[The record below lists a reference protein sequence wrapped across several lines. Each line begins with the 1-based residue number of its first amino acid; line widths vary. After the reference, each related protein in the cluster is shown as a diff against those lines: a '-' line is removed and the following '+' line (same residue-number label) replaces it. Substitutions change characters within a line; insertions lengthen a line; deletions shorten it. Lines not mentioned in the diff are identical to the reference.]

1 MSGKTL
7 ADRTCGWRRRAQSG
21 SCVRFKL
28 SAVLTFVMLQDLRLT
43 IVVENSATLSSSS
56 VWAQHGLS
64 IFLELGFGQKRMK
77 LLLDTGAS
85 PEVMLHNADALDLD
99 LSKIDLICLSHG
111 HYDHTG
117 GLMGVLQRLNERV
130 CVLAHPDI
138 FAPKLKARPALEFIG
153 LPFSRTELDAAGAIM
168 LDCQGPVIVAPGVMT
183 TGEVPRIE
191 TFEKVE
197 GFWTVKDGQYCPDS
211 IPDDQALA
219 INLPGKGLVV
229 ITGCAHAGIINT
241 ITYARKIM
249 GVEELY
255 AVIGGF
261 HLMGADNKR
270 IDSTA
275 EELQRLDPTIIRP
288 GHCTGQKAVCR
299 LQKALGD
306 RCQPLAAGDSI
317 QL

>member
-1 MSGKTL
+1 
-7 ADRTCGWRRRAQSG
+7 
-21 SCVRFKL
+21 
-28 SAVLTFVMLQDLRLT
+28 MLQDLRLT
-43 IVVENSATLSSSS
+43 IVVENSASLSSSS

-64 IFLELGFGQKRMK
+64 IFLELGYGPEKMK

-85 PEVMLHNADALDLD
+85 SEVMLHNADALDLD
-99 LSKIDLICLSHG
+99 LCHLDLICLSHG

-117 GLMGVLQRLNERV
+117 GLMGILQRVNGRV
-130 CVLAHPDI
+130 CILAHPGI
-138 FAPKLKARPALEFIG
+138 FAPKLKARPALKFIG
-153 LPFSRTELDAAGAIM
+153 LPFSRTELEAAGAIM
-168 LDCQGPVIVAPGVMT
+168 LEARGPVALAPGVMT
-183 TGEVPRIE
+183 TGEVPRRE
-191 TFEKVE
+191 SFEKVE
-197 GFWTVKDGQYCPDS
+197 GFWTVKDGQYCQDS
-211 IPDDQALA
+211 IPDDQAMA

-241 ITYARKIM
+241 IKHAQKIT

-261 HLMGADNKR
+261 HLMGADDKR

-275 EELQRLDPTIIRP
+275 EALQRLDPAILRP

-299 LQKALGD
+299 LQRALGD

>member
-1 MSGKTL
+1 
-7 ADRTCGWRRRAQSG
+7 
-21 SCVRFKL
+21 
-28 SAVLTFVMLQDLRLT
+28 MLQDLRLT
-43 IVVENSATLSSSS
+43 IVVENSASLSNSS

-64 IFLELGFGQKRMK
+64 IFLDLGFGPERMK

-85 PEVMLHNADALDLD
+85 SEVMLHNADALDLD

-117 GLMGVLQRLNERV
+117 GLMGILERV
-130 CVLAHPDI
+130 NGRVCILAHPDI
-138 FAPKLKARPALEFIG
+138 FAPKLKARPVLKFIG
-153 LPFSRTELDAAGAIM
+153 LPFSRAELEAAGAIM
-168 LDCQGPVIVAPGVMT
+168 LEARGPVTVAPGVMT
-183 TGEVPRIE
+183 TGEVPRLE
-191 TFEKVE
+191 SFEKVE
-197 GFWTVKDGQYCPDS
+197 GFWTVKDGQYCQDS

-241 ITYARKIM
+241 IRHAQKIT
-249 GVEELY
+249 GVEEIH

-261 HLMGADNKR
+261 HLMGADEKR

-275 EELQRLDPTIIRP
+275 EALQRLDPAIVRP

-299 LQKALGD
+299 LQEALGD

>member
-1 MSGKTL
+1 
-7 ADRTCGWRRRAQSG
+7 
-21 SCVRFKL
+21 
-28 SAVLTFVMLQDLRLT
+28 MLQDLRLT
-43 IVVENSATLSSSS
+43 IVVENSASLGNSQ

-64 IFLELGFGQKRMK
+64 IFLELGFGQERMR
-77 LLLDTGAS
+77 LLWDTGVS
-85 PEVMLHNADALDLD
+85 SEVMMHNADALDLD
-99 LSKIDLICLSHG
+99 LRHLDLICLSHG

-117 GLMGVLQRLNERV
+117 GLMGVLQRVNGRV

-138 FAPKLKARPALEFIG
+138 FAPKLKERTTLKFIG
-153 LPFSRTELDAAGAIM
+153 PPFTRTQAEAAGAIM
-168 LDCQGPVIVAPGVMT
+168 LDCRGPAAIAPGVMT

-197 GFWTVKDGQYCPDS
+197 SFWTVKDGQYCEDS

-229 ITGCAHAGIINT
+229 ITGCAHSGIINT
-241 ITYARKIM
+241 IRHAQKIT

-261 HLMGADNKR
+261 HLMEADDKH
-270 IDSTA
+270 IEATA
-275 EELQRLDPTIIRP
+275 EALRRLDPAIVRP

-299 LQKALGD
+299 LQEALGES
-306 RCQPLAAGDSI
+306 CQALAAGDTI

>member
-1 MSGKTL
+1 MGREIVGDGLES
-7 ADRTCGWRRRAQSG
+7 ASR
-21 SCVRFKL
+21 VRFKL

-43 IVVENSATLSSSS
+43 IVVENSATLSNSSL
-56 VWAQHGLS
+56 WAQHGLS
-64 IFLELGFGQKRMK
+64 IFLELSFGTERMK

-85 PEVMLHNADALDLD
+85 SEVMLHNADALDLD

-117 GLMGVLQRLNERV
+117 GLMGILQRVNGRI
-130 CVLAHPDI
+130 CILAHPCI
-138 FAPKLKARPALEFIG
+138 FTPKLKARPALKFIG
-153 LPFSRTELDAAGAIM
+153 LPFSRTELGAAGAIM
-168 LDCQGPVIVAPGVMT
+168 LEAREPVAVAPGVMT
-183 TGEVPRIE
+183 TGEVPRLE
-191 TFEKVE
+191 SFEKVE
-197 GFWTVKDGQYCPDS
+197 GFWTVKDGQYCQDS

-219 INLPGKGLVV
+219 INLPGKGLVI

-241 ITYARKIM
+241 IKHAQKIT
-249 GVEELY
+249 GVEKLY

-261 HLMGADNKR
+261 HLMGADEKR

-275 EELQRLDPTIIRP
+275 EALQRLDPTIIRP

-299 LQKALGD
+299 LQRSLGD
-306 RCQPLAAGDSI
+306 RCQPLGAGDSI

>member
-1 MSGKTL
+1 
-7 ADRTCGWRRRAQSG
+7 
-21 SCVRFKL
+21 
-28 SAVLTFVMLQDLRLT
+28 MLQDLRLT
-43 IVVENSATLSSSS
+43 IVVENSASLGNSSI
-56 VWAQHGLS
+56 WAQHGLS
-64 IFLELGFGQKRMK
+64 IFLELGFGPERMK

-85 PEVMLHNADALDLD
+85 SEVMLHNADALDLD
-99 LSKIDLICLSHG
+99 LGEIDLICLSHG

-117 GLMGVLQRLNERV
+117 GLMGILQRAEDRV
-130 CVLAHPDI
+130 CILAHPDI

-153 LPFSRTELDAAGAIM
+153 LPFSRTELEAAGAIM
-168 LDCQGPVIVAPGVMT
+168 LDCRGPVTVTPGVTT

-197 GFWTVKDGQYCPDS
+197 GFWTVKDGQYCSDS

-219 INLPGKGLVV
+219 IDLPGKGLVV
-229 ITGCAHAGIINT
+229 VTGCAHAGIINT
-241 ITYARKIM
+241 IRHAQKIT

-255 AVIGGF
+255 AVLGGF
-261 HLMGADNKR
+261 HLMGADDKR

-275 EELQRLDPTIIRP
+275 EALQSLDPTIVRP

-299 LQKALGD
+299 LQEALGD

>member
-1 MSGKTL
+1 
-7 ADRTCGWRRRAQSG
+7 
-21 SCVRFKL
+21 
-28 SAVLTFVMLQDLRLT
+28 MLQDLRLT
-43 IVVENSATLSSSS
+43 IVVENSASLSSSS

-64 IFLELGFGQKRMK
+64 IFLELGYGPEKMK

-85 PEVMLHNADALDLD
+85 SEVMLHNADALDLD
-99 LSKIDLICLSHG
+99 LCHLDLICLSHG

-117 GLMGVLQRLNERV
+117 GLMGILQRVNGRV
-130 CVLAHPDI
+130 CILAHPGI
-138 FAPKLKARPALEFIG
+138 FTPKLKARPALKFIG
-153 LPFSRTELDAAGAIM
+153 LPFSRTELETAGAIM
-168 LDCQGPVIVAPGVMT
+168 LEARGPAVVAPGVMT
-183 TGEVPRIE
+183 TGEVPRLE
-191 TFEKVE
+191 SFEKVE
-197 GFWTVKDGQYCPDS
+197 GFWTVKDGQYCQDS
-211 IPDDQALA
+211 IPDDQAMA

-241 ITYARKIM
+241 LKHAQKIT

-261 HLMGADNKR
+261 HLMGADDKR

-275 EELQRLDPTIIRP
+275 EALQRLDPAILRP

-299 LQKALGD
+299 LQRALGD